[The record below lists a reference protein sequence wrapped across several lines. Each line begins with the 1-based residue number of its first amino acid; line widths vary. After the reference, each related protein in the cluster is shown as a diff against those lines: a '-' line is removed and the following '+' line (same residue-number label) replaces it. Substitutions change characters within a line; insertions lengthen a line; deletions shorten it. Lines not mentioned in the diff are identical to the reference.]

1 MAIPPKPVFRQT
13 GGGWV
18 CFRVILG
25 GRMLDVLLPATDGG
39 VIAQLVFVLV
49 VWAIA
54 LWLLRNRPDSR
65 LLATGV
71 GLVLVALIGVRAL
84 H

>member
-1 MAIPPKPVFRQT
+1 MT
-13 GGGWV
+13 
-18 CFRVILG
+18 
-25 GRMLDVLLPATDGG
+25 DVLLPATDGG

-49 VWAIA
+49 TWAIA

-65 LLATGV
+65 LVVVGV
-71 GLVLVALIGVRAL
+71 GLVLVALIGVRTL

>member
-1 MAIPPKPVFRQT
+1 
-13 GGGWV
+13 
-18 CFRVILG
+18 
-25 GRMLDVLLPATDGG
+25 MLDVLLPTTDGG

-65 LLATGV
+65 LLAAGV